1 MIASTPA
8 AWIVWPCVLAASVG
22 LSALFSGMETGLYVL
37 NKVRLDVRA
46 EAGSRQAGRLRRLLK
61 TPNNLLS
68 VLLIGTNIAN
78 YAVAFSL
85 TTMFAL
91 AGWGDGA
98 EWYSMAAGTLLLFVL
113 GETVPKTVF
122 HRLAEK
128 LTYSLGWTLSVAD
141 VLFKVVGLSYLLRA
155 VSWLAMAPIRRRRG
169 VVAEGRLGEIFA
181 EGQASGVLTHPQAVI
196 ALLHPGTVATR
207 VMNIGD
213 VRLADVMVPL
223 TRAIAIRQDT
233 TRGVLMRMLR
243 KHNYSR
249 LPVRDE
255 TGDVVGILD
264 VYEVLIDESV
274 TVPAARMTVPLK
286 LPAGMNVTEALYA
299 MRGARNMMAVVQ
311 KDDKSV
317 GIVTI
322 KDLVEEIVGEL
333 EEW

>member
-1 MIASTPA
+1 MIAATQA

-37 NKVRLDVRA
+37 NKVRLDLRA
-46 EAGSRQAGRLRRLLK
+46 EAGSRQARRLRRLLK
-61 TPNNLLS
+61 KPNNLLS
-68 VLLIGTNIAN
+68 VLLIGTNVAS

-91 AGWGDGA
+91 AGWGDSA
-98 EWYSMAAGTLLLFVL
+98 QWYSLAAGTLLLFVL

-128 LTYSLGWTLSVAD
+128 LTYSLGWTLSIAD
-141 VLFKVVGLSYLLRA
+141 VLFKIVGLSYLLRA
-155 VSWLAMAPIRRRRG
+155 VSWLAMAPIRHRRG
-169 VVAEGRLGEIFA
+169 VVAEGRLGEIFV
-181 EGQASGVLTHPQAVI
+181 EGQASGVLTHTQAVM
-196 ALLHPGTVATR
+196 ADR
-207 VMNIGD
+207 VMKIGE

-223 TRAIAIRQDT
+223 ARAIAIRQDT
-233 TRGVLMRMLR
+233 ARDVLMRMLR

-255 TGDVVGILD
+255 AGDVVGILD

-274 TVPAARMTVPLK
+274 TVPAARMIVPLK
-286 LPAGMNVTEALYA
+286 LPAEMNVTEALYA